1 MIDLFIL
8 VLIVWAAF
16 SGWRHGL
23 VKEIISTVGFLAGL
37 LIAATCYGAYGE
49 YLAVTGTESNMFTS
63 VVAFLLLWIV
73 VPIVLGLVANILTSA
88 LKGMKLGTPNSILGA
103 AVSVVKYFIL
113 LSCVLNV
120 MEALHIM
127 NEEKRETSKLYAP
140 VTDALQ
146 FLFPADSTA
155 AEPIDD
161 GELQADTVWI
171 DMQPQTEDTQNH
183 ESDPTERGSLPQ
195 RRSRT
200 RAQRPREGAH
210 RKAL

>member
-23 VKEIISTVGFLAGL
+23 VKEIISTVGLLAGL
-37 LIAATCYGAYGE
+37 LIAATCYGAFGE
-49 YLAVTGTESNMFTS
+49 YLALDGTETNMFTS

-88 LKGMKLGTPNSILGA
+88 LKGMQLGTPNSILGA

-140 VTDALQ
+140 VTGALQ
-146 FLFPADSTA
+146 FFFPADSTA
-155 AEPIDD
+155 AEPFDD
-161 GELQADTVWI
+161 GELKADTVWI
-171 DMQPQTEDTQNH
+171 DMQPQNEATQDH
-183 ESDPTERGSLPQ
+183 E
-195 RRSRT
+195 
-200 RAQRPREGAH
+200 
-210 RKAL
+210 